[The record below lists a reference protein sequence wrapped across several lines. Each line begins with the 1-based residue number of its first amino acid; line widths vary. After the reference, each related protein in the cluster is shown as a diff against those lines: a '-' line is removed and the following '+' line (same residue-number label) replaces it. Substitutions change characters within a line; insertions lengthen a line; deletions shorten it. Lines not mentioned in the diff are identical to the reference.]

1 MFQVARC
8 GCYGRSHPT
17 LLSLSIRIQQA
28 LGATR
33 ARTRTYSNTCIDST
47 LTIRKRAKR
56 SFVLCAR

>member
-17 LLSLSIRIQQA
+17 LLSLSLRIQQA

-33 ARTRTYSNTCIDST
+33 ARTRIPGIQQY
-47 LTIRKRAKR
+47 
-56 SFVLCAR
+56 V